1 MPATAATFYEQLTLG
16 RYGAMELK
24 RIVGPNLLRG
34 LAISFAVHALIISSP
49 YIVKL
54 FKGEEVIPPPPI
66 RIVDISQLTKL
77 KSMQETPE
85 QVRLTLPKLAAPTAA
100 IPIAVPEDEVE
111 AQPLIMSQKDLTT
124 VLALTG
130 AEDASLDFKPGEKFE
145 IREEAQESDEIP
157 DAGKFIPFEV
167 PPQPLA
173 DFSPKPEYPDVAMA
187 TGVKG
192 KVVVQCYVDKTGLVK
207 KFQIISAKPP
217 NLGFEEAVSK
227 VIVKWKFT
235 PAIQNGKPIGVW
247 VEFPFNFELEH

>member
-54 FKGEEVIPPPPI
+54 FKGEEVIPPPSI
-66 RIVDISQLTKL
+66 RVVDISQLTKL

-111 AQPLIMSQKDLTT
+111 MDQPLIMSQKDLTA

-130 AEDASLDFKPGEKFE
+130 AEDAGLDLKPGEKFE
-145 IREEAQESDEIP
+145 IREEAEGDEIP
-157 DAGKFIPFEV
+157 DASIWRPFEV
-167 PPQPLA
+167 PPKPLA
-173 DFSPKPEYPDVAMA
+173 DFSPIPEYPDVAKA

-192 KVVVQCYVDKTGLVK
+192 KVVMQCYVDKTGLVK

-247 VEFPFNFELEH
+247 VEIPFNFELEH